1 MFDQVAGV
9 FFDEANELLDN
20 LEGYLLTL
28 ETEPQNQEVISA
40 VFRAMH
46 TIKGSSAMFGFDE
59 VSKFTHKMENA
70 FDLVRNGVVPV
81 TSELIACTL
90 KARDQIRAMLGTE
103 ITPEIQAAS
112 EQILSELNA
121 CVEPYQKEGGS
132 QTPAAANS
140 TAAQNAPSPEQLTTQ
155 IGLKTEPQKDS
166 SQTENTWRISFI
178 PSETIMQNGTRPEL
192 LIKELC
198 DMGTATVVT
207 FADKVPPLSKID
219 ETKCYL
225 SWDVILTT
233 TKTENDI
240 NDVFIFV
247 DDACKIKIEKINF
260 NGLHKKIGEI
270 LISRKVISEEE
281 LTKVIEEQKKVGD
294 LLLSKNVVNEQQ
306 LQSALAEQAHLN
318 KMTKDPATPA
328 APASSAI
335 APSQN
340 QTIRVSSQKLD
351 QLVDLVGE
359 LVTFNAR
366 LSSMAEEL
374 KNSNLQTLTELG
386 EHLIFSLRD
395 TSMDMRMLPIGT
407 IFSRFK
413 RLVHDLSSQLG
424 KNIDLVTEGAETEL
438 DKNVIEKLNDPL
450 VHLIRN
456 SCDHGVE
463 TPEKRAALGKSE
475 KGTVTLSAKHAGA
488 FVLITISDDGGGLD
502 REAIYNKAVER
513 GLIKANENLTD
524 QQVYDM
530 IFQPGFSTNK
540 TVTAVSGR
548 GVGMDVVKRDIDS
561 LGGSVSVETKAGK
574 GSSFILKIPL
584 TLAIIEGMLV
594 QIGENK
600 YVIPVSGVEEC
611 IEYQPSEDS
620 DFLCSHI
627 IARDEYLPCI
637 NMRKYFEIPG
647 VAPAEQQVVVVND
660 QSSKIGIIVDH
671 IVGNHQTV
679 IKPIGKLFKKIEGLS
694 GSTILGDGSV
704 ALILDIFKLS
714 DIIRKLDM
722 KSK

>member
-28 ETEPQNQEVISA
+28 ETEPNNQEVISA

-59 VSKFTHKMENA
+59 ISKFTHKMENA

-81 TSELIACTL
+81 SPELIAITL
-90 KARDQIRAMLGTE
+90 QARDQIRAMLGTE

-112 EQILSELNA
+112 EQILNDLNT
-121 CVEPYQKEGGS
+121 CVEPYQKTDSADSKQNQPSTG
-132 QTPAAANS
+132 QT
-140 TAAQNAPSPEQLTTQ
+140 APSPEQLTTQ
-155 IGLKTEPQKDS
+155 IGLKTEPQKS
-166 SQTENTWRISFI
+166 EPEHEEKTWRISFT

-207 FADKVPPLSKID
+207 FSNNIPTLSKID

-233 TKTENDI
+233 SKTENDI
-240 NDVFIFV
+240 KDVFIFV
-247 DDACKIKIEKINF
+247 DDSCKIKIEEINF

-270 LISRKVISEEE
+270 LISRKIITEDE
-281 LTKVIEEQKKVGD
+281 LNKVIEEQRKVGD
-294 LLLSKNVVNEQQ
+294 LLVSKNVVSEQQ
-306 LQSALAEQAHLN
+306 LQSALAEQSHLN
-318 KMTKDPATPA
+318 KMTTHQQTPQPQMPQA
-328 APASSAI
+328 AGGI
-335 APSQN
+335 QN

-413 RLVHDLSSQLG
+413 RLVHDLASQLG

-502 REAIYNKAVER
+502 KDAIYAKAVER
-513 GLIKANENLTD
+513 GLIKANEELTD
-524 QQVYDM
+524 KQIYEM

-561 LGGSVSVETKAGK
+561 LGGSVSVETTPGK

-611 IEYQPSEDS
+611 IEYEPSEDS

-627 IARDEYLPCI
+627 IAREEYLPCI

-647 VAPAEQQVVVVND
+647 VAPEEQQVVVVND

-671 IVGNHQTV
+671 IIGNHQTV

-714 DIIRKLDM
+714 DIIRKMDI
-722 KSK
+722 KGR